1 MVRRGQLDHLRL
13 GFARPKN
20 LQRRNHRFR
29 EIVCGDGGEQRAFTG
44 GIHPAGEAKRVTQQ
58 RLSKSRLVKLGQAA
72 IGSGFVG
79 SDVAPGAGAKE
90 QFVRTITIPVEHH
103 DARAGLGQSPSE
115 HWLALKVVGR
125 RLGVDVGQPIASIG
139 KQRRGCGRRPGLGLR
154 VFLVNLV
161 SMIRLGSVDDRACP
175 AWPGDLDAELAGLAS
190 GKRPQRFIAREV
202 TPTGHHFLRLF
213 VRPTAYGDT
222 RPDAARVAP
231 GPTKRHRHPG
241 CRRVIAVHQHVRVE
255 ATHDDI
261 LVAVVVEI
269 TQRNAVA
276 NVFRLKPPVCADLC
290 KAQPAGVAIHHV
302 RHGERREE
310 ENLFARLRHRQLAEL
325 GRALDSVKILRI
337 KRMPVGNQQ
346 ILQPVE
352 VDVHECRAPSPLGGG
367 HATVIRGLHV
377 GVVAAVHEQRV
388 AVNDRA
394 VDELVDRLG
403 ERVGNADLR
412 HLQQVLRAHHVGDK
426 KIVVPV
432 AVDVG
437 EVHRHREIAAMP

>member
-1 MVRRGQLDHLRL
+1 MIQTPLLGGIGERADAIPEHPDCPPLGGQHQLRKRVRVEWDENRRRDHPDIGERRGLCGVQLEAIRAATQQPRRSRVGETAGHTAPRHEHVEIAVTIRIRHSDRADIRMVRRGQLDHLRL

-175 AWPGDLDAELAGLAS
+175 AWPGDLDAELTGLAS
-190 GKRPQRFIAREV
+190 GKRP
-202 TPTGHHFLRLF
+202 
-213 VRPTAYGDT
+213 
-222 RPDAARVAP
+222 
-231 GPTKRHRHPG
+231 
-241 CRRVIAVHQHVRVE
+241 
-255 ATHDDI
+255 
-261 LVAVVVEI
+261 
-269 TQRNAVA
+269 
-276 NVFRLKPPVCADLC
+276 
-290 KAQPAGVAIHHV
+290 
-302 RHGERREE
+302 
-310 ENLFARLRHRQLAEL
+310 
-325 GRALDSVKILRI
+325 
-337 KRMPVGNQQ
+337 
-346 ILQPVE
+346 
-352 VDVHECRAPSPLGGG
+352 
-367 HATVIRGLHV
+367 
-377 GVVAAVHEQRV
+377 
-388 AVNDRA
+388 
-394 VDELVDRLG
+394 
-403 ERVGNADLR
+403 
-412 HLQQVLRAHHVGDK
+412 
-426 KIVVPV
+426 
-432 AVDVG
+432 
-437 EVHRHREIAAMP
+437 